1 MFGYVYDEDKD
12 PMKGVT
18 VTITGSGYSGSKET
32 DDAGYYEFRDLS
44 ADDYT
49 ITFEKEGYQTQTM
62 MFPLGEGENKELE
75 TTMRLTEMPV
85 ATPTPTPTLPVEE
98 KGVIFGVVNDE
109 DDEFLK
115 GVVVSIEG
123 QGAFDS
129 IKTDDDGYYEF
140 RDLEA
145 GEYALTYE
153 KEGYQTQT
161 TDVILKEG
169 DSKEAETITMELI
182 VKGAISGYVY
192 SSGGDPIENVRLK
205 LSGIKT
211 RVKETTSSDADG
223 FFEFTD
229 LEADTYIIFSQ
240 KKDYKKR
247 KTTVKLE
254 EGAYEDIEIT
264 LRKTSRRGILVTEE

>member
-1 MFGYVYDEDKD
+1 
-12 PMKGVT
+12 
-18 VTITGSGYSGSKET
+18 
-32 DDAGYYEFRDLS
+32 
-44 ADDYT
+44 
-49 ITFEKEGYQTQTM
+49 
-62 MFPLGEGENKELE
+62 
-75 TTMRLTEMPV
+75 
-85 ATPTPTPTLPVEE
+85 
-98 KGVIFGVVNDE
+98 
-109 DDEFLK
+109 
-115 GVVVSIEG
+115 
-123 QGAFDS
+123 
-129 IKTDDDGYYEF
+129 
-140 RDLEA
+140 
-145 GEYALTYE
+145 
-153 KEGYQTQT
+153 
-161 TDVILKEG
+161 
-169 DSKEAETITMELI
+169 MELI